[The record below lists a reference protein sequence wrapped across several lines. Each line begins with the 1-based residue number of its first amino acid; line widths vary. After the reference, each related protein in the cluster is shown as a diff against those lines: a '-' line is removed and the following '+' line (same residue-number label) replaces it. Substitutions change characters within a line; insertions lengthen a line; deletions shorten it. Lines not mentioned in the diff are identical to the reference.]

1 MVLSPSNYNSRAGL
15 AVVVPVTRQEKQY
28 PFEVPLPPDVAV
40 KGVVLADQVKSL
52 DWRAREAKRI
62 AALPA
67 EVVEAILRRAALL
80 LKLA

>member
-28 PFEVPLPPDVAV
+28 PFEVPLPPDIAV
-40 KGVVLADQVKSL
+40 KGVVLADQMKSL
-52 DWRAREAKRI
+52 DWRAREVKRI

-80 LKLA
+80 LKPA